1 MVYYVFEAQ
10 RESGTLVEW
19 NIEAKD
25 DMFRKTKE
33 ELAKDV
39 LKTINKAN
47 LLFWNKWVS
56 CKFIKTIIK

>member
-19 NIEAKD
+19 NIEAKG
-25 DMFRKTKE
+25 DMFRKSKE

-47 LLFWNKWVS
+47 LLFWNKFVS
-56 CKFIKTIIK
+56 CKFLRTTIK